1 MAIIFILLL
10 VLIGGILLGVPIF
23 AAMGL
28 STLVHYLDTGRE
40 STLLILNQRL
50 FNGVTS
56 FTFLAVPMFILAGE
70 VMVRGKLIDRLLDV
84 ARAFVGHMRGGLA
97 QVNILSSIFFAGI
110 SGSGQAD
117 IAAMGS
123 TIVPAMVKDGY
134 PRGYAAAITAQSA
147 TLSPTLPPSIV
158 MVVYGAV
165 FGVPIAA
172 LFAAGASVGLFMAIA
187 YMILAYFMA
196 LKYELPLHPRATFR
210 QTLNAVRAGL
220 APLGMPAIILI
231 GIFGGIFTTV
241 EAASVAV
248 LYALIMT
255 LIVYRTITL
264 REIGPI
270 LISAAVTSAAVLI
283 ISGVGLTFSYIVAI
297 QHIPQTILGALSTL
311 SQSPFVIVSLIIVV
325 LLIAGMFV
333 GRTANILLFGPII
346 IPIFYELGYSPVHT
360 ALIIII
366 VLGVGHL
373 TPPVG
378 GALLTACLIGRCT
391 LPDILKYMWPMIIL
405 EIALAVVI
413 IFTPAL
419 SESLPA
425 FFDLG
430 GVSR

>member
-1 MAIIFILLL
+1 MIVFIM
-10 VLIGGILLGVPIF
+10 VCALIVGVMIGVPIF

-40 STLLILNQRL
+40 STLLILNQRM

-70 VMVRGKLIDRLLDV
+70 IMVRGTLIDRLLVV
-84 ARAFVGHMRGGLA
+84 ARVFVGHLRGGLA
-97 QVNILSSIFFAGI
+97 QVNILSSVMFAGI

-123 TIVPAMVKDGY
+123 TVMPAMVKDGY
-134 PRGYAAAITAQSA
+134 PRGYAAALTAQSA

-165 FGVPIAA
+165 FGVPVAA
-172 LFAAGASVGLFMAIA
+172 LFAAGLTVGA
-187 YMILAYFMA
+187 FMA
-196 LKYELPLHPRATFR
+196 LAYIAMAYFISRRHNIPKHPRASFR
-210 QTLNAVRAGL
+210 ELIDAVRSGL
-220 APLGMPAIILI
+220 VTLGMPAIILI

-248 LYALIMT
+248 AYALFVT
-255 LIVYRTITL
+255 LIVYRTLTIRDL
-264 REIGPI
+264 GPI
-270 LISAAVTSAAVLI
+270 LVTSAITSAAVVA
-283 ISGVGLTFSYIVAI
+283 ISGVALSFSYIVAI
-297 QHIPQTILGALSTL
+297 QHIPQQILDLLLTL
-311 SQSPFVIVSLIIVV
+311 SASPNVIVALIILV

-346 IPIFYELGYSPVHT
+346 IPIFYEFGYEPVHT
-360 ALIIII
+360 ALVIII

-378 GALLTACLIGRCT
+378 GAILTACLIGKCSM
-391 LPDILKYMWPMIIL
+391 PDMLKYMWPMIIL
-405 EIALAVVI
+405 EIVLATI
-413 IFTPAL
+413 ILMYPPL
-419 SESLPA
+419 STSLPRLLE
-425 FFDLG
+425 LG
-430 GVSR
+430 GV

>member
-1 MAIIFILLL
+1 MAIIVFLLA
-10 VLIGGILLGVPIF
+10 VLIFGILLGVPIF

-28 STLVHYLDTGRE
+28 STLVHYIDTGRE

-70 VMVRGKLIDRLLDV
+70 IMVRGKLIDQLLDV

-97 QVNILSSIFFAGI
+97 QVNILSSVFFAGI

-172 LFAAGASVGLFMAIA
+172 LFAAGASIGAFMAIA
-187 YMILAYFMA
+187 YMVLAYFMA
-196 LKYELPLHPRATFR
+196 LKYDLPLHPRATLG
-210 QTLNAVRAGL
+210 QTLRAVRAGL

-231 GIFGGIFTTV
+231 GIFGGVFTTV

-264 REIGPI
+264 KEMGPI

-297 QHIPQTILGALSTL
+297 QHIPQAILGALSTF
-311 SQSPFVIVSLIIVV
+311 SKSPFVIVSLIIAV
-325 LLIAGMFV
+325 LLLAGMFV

-391 LPDILKYMWPMIIL
+391 LPDIMKYMWPMIIL
-405 EIALAVVI
+405 EVVLAI
-413 IFTPAL
+413 IIVFVPAL
-419 SESLPA
+419 SEALPA
-425 FFDLG
+425 FFELG
-430 GVSR
+430 GVLP

>member
-1 MAIIFILLL
+1 MAIILLLL
-10 VLIGGILLGVPIF
+10 VVLIVGILLGVPIF

-28 STLVHYLDTGRE
+28 STLVHFVDTGRE
-40 STLLILNQRL
+40 STLIILNQRI

-70 VMVRGKLIDRLLDV
+70 IMVRGKLIDRLLDV
-84 ARAFVGHMRGGLA
+84 ARAFVGHLRGGLA
-97 QVNILSSIFFAGI
+97 QVNILSSVFFAGI

-123 TIVPAMVKDGY
+123 TVVPAMVKDGY

-165 FGVPIAA
+165 FGVPVGA
-172 LFAAGASVGLFMAIA
+172 LFAAGVSVGAFMAVC
-187 YMILAYFMA
+187 YMILAYVMA
-196 LKYELPLHPRATFR
+196 WKYDLPLHPRATLCQIWAALR
-210 QTLNAVRAGL
+210 SGL

-231 GIFGGIFTTV
+231 GIFGGFFTTV
-241 EAASVAV
+241 EAAAVAV

-255 LIVYRTITL
+255 LVVYRSI
-264 REIGPI
+264 RISEMGPI
-270 LISAAVTSAAVLI
+270 LVSAAVTSAAVLI
-283 ISGVGLTFSYIVAI
+283 IAGVGLSFSYIVAI
-297 QHIPQTILGALSTL
+297 QHIPQAVLGALTTI
-311 SQSPFVIVSLIIVV
+311 SQSPFVIVTLIVIV

-346 IPIFYELGYSPVHT
+346 IPIFYQLGFSPVHT

-378 GALLTACLIGRCT
+378 GALLTACLIGRCSM
-391 LPDILKYMWPMIIL
+391 PDILKYMWPMIIL
-405 EIALAVVI
+405 EVVLAAI
-413 IFTPAL
+413 ILMVPAI

-425 FFDLG
+425 FFELG
-430 GVSR
+430 GTAR

>member
-1 MAIIFILLL
+1 MAIVFLLL
-10 VLIGGILLGVPIF
+10 VVLIIGVMVGLPIF

-40 STLLILNQRL
+40 STLLILNQRV

-56 FTFLAVPMFILAGE
+56 FTFLAVPMFVLAGE
-70 VMVRGKLIDRLLDV
+70 IMVKGLLIDKLLDV
-84 ARAFVGHMRGGLA
+84 ARAFVGHLRGGLA
-97 QVNILSSIFFAGI
+97 QVNILSSVFFAGI

-165 FGVPIAA
+165 FGVPVAA
-172 LFAAGASVGLFMAIA
+172 LFAAGVSIGI
-187 YMILAYFMA
+187 FMA
-196 LKYELPLHPRATFR
+196 LAYMVLAYAMARKYDLPLHPRATLPELLGALR
-210 QTLNAVRAGL
+210 RGL
-220 APLGMPAIILI
+220 APLGMPAVILV

-248 LYALIMT
+248 AYALVMT
-255 LIVYRTITL
+255 MIVYRTVTV
-264 REIGPI
+264 RDMGPI
-270 LISAAVTSAAVLI
+270 LVSAAVTSAAVLI
-283 ISGVGLTFSYIVAI
+283 ISGVGLSFSYIVAI
-297 QHIPQTILGALSTL
+297 QHIPQKVLDGLLIFSGNG
-311 SQSPFVIVSLIIVV
+311 FVIISLIIVI

-346 IPIFYELGYSPVHT
+346 IPIFYQFGFSPVHT
-360 ALIIII
+360 GMIIII

-378 GALLTACLIGRCT
+378 GAILTACLIGKCSM
-391 LPDILKYMWPMIIL
+391 PEMMKYMWPMIIL

-413 IFTPAL
+413 LLVPQL
-419 SESLPA
+419 SETLPA
-425 FFDLG
+425 WFEMG
-430 GVSR
+430 GVQQ

>member
-1 MAIIFILLL
+1 MLIIL
-10 VLIGGILLGVPIF
+10 VLLSVLIIGIMLGVPIF

-28 STLVHYLDTGRE
+28 STLVHFLDTGRE
-40 STLLILNQRL
+40 STLIILNQRI

-70 VMVRGKLIDRLLDV
+70 IMVRGKLIDRLLDV
-84 ARAFVGHMRGGLA
+84 ARVFVGHMRGGLA
-97 QVNILSSIFFAGI
+97 QVNILSSVFFAGI

-165 FGVPIAA
+165 FGVPVAA
-172 LFAAGASVGLFMAIA
+172 LFAAGASVGVFMAIC
-187 YMILAYFMA
+187 YMTLAYVMA
-196 LKYELPLHPRATFR
+196 RKYNLPLHPRANL
-210 QTLNAVRAGL
+210 QQVWSALKAGF

-231 GIFGGIFTTV
+231 GIFGGFFTTV
-241 EAASVAV
+241 EASAIAV
-248 LYALIMT
+248 FYALVMT
-255 LIVYRTITL
+255 LLVYKSIHI
-264 REIGPI
+264 REMGSIFA
-270 LISAAVTSAAVLI
+270 SAAITSAAVLI
-283 ISGVGLTFSYIVAI
+283 ISGVGLSFSYIVAI
-297 QHIPQTILGALSTL
+297 QHIPQAVLGALSTF
-311 SQSPFVIVSLIIVV
+311 SDSPLIIVSLIVIV

-346 IPIFYELGYSPVHT
+346 IPIFYQLGFTEVHT

-378 GALLTACLIGRCT
+378 GALLTACLIGRCSM
-391 LPDILKYMWPMIIL
+391 PAIMKYMWPMIIL
-405 EIALAVVI
+405 EIVLALI
-413 IFTPAL
+413 IIMVPAL

-425 FFDLG
+425 FFDMG
-430 GVSR
+430 GVG

>member
-1 MAIIFILLL
+1 MAIVLILLFA
-10 VLIGGILLGVPIF
+10 LIAGVMIGLPIF

-40 STLLILNQRL
+40 STLLVLNQRI

-70 VMVRGKLIDRLLDV
+70 IMVKGKLIDRLLDV

-97 QVNILSSIFFAGI
+97 QVNILSSVFFAGI

-165 FGVPIAA
+165 FGVPVAA
-172 LFAAGASVGLFMAIA
+172 LFAAGVSVGVFMAIA
-187 YMILAYFMA
+187 YMILAFYMSK
-196 LKYELPLHPRATFR
+196 KYSLPLHPRASRSEVWTS
-210 QTLNAVRAGL
+210 LKAGL
-220 APLGMPAIILI
+220 APLGMPAIILV
-231 GIFGGIFTTV
+231 GIFGGFFTTV
-241 EAASVAV
+241 EAAAIAV
-248 LYALIMT
+248 LYAIVMT
-255 LIVYRTITL
+255 MLVYRTVTIQDM
-264 REIGPI
+264 GPI
-270 LISAAVTSAAVLI
+270 LVGAAITSAAVLV
-283 ISGVGLTFSYIVAI
+283 ISGVALSFSYIVAI
-297 QHIPQTILGALSTL
+297 QHIPQRVLEVLLLLSGNVLVVMT
-311 SQSPFVIVSLIIVV
+311 LIIIV

-333 GRTANILLFGPII
+333 GRTANVLLFGPIL
-346 IPIFYELGYSPVHT
+346 IPIFYQFGYSPVHT
-360 ALIIII
+360 GMILIII
-366 VLGVGHL
+366 LGVGHL

-378 GALLTACLIGRCT
+378 GAILTACLIGRCT
-391 LPDILKYMWPMIIL
+391 MPDIMKYMWPMIIL

-413 IFTPAL
+413 LLVPAL
-419 SESLPA
+419 SEALPR
-425 FFDLG
+425 FFELG
-430 GVSR
+430 GL